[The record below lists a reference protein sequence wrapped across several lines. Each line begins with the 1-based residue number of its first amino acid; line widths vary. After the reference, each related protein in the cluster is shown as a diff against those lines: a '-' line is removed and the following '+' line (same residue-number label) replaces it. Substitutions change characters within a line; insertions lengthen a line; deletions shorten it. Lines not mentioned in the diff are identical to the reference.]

1 MKFLKI
7 FILIIYFING
17 FFIRDLKILLIIYK
31 NLSIFIRD
39 IYINNNI
46 NLIYILIRYDKIR
59 VSIDRKYFI
68 IRFIN

>member
-31 NLSIFIRD
+31 NLYTIKYAFLSIE
-39 IYINNNI
+39 NI
-46 NLIYILIRYDKIR
+46 L
-59 VSIDRKYFI
+59 
-68 IRFIN
+68 

>member
-17 FFIRDLKILLIIYK
+17 FFIWDLKILLIIYK

>member
-46 NLIYILIRYDKIR
+46 NLIYILIKYDKIR
-59 VSIDRKYFI
+59 VFIDRKYFI
-68 IRFIN
+68 I